1 MVDAHGYVLSFFQ
14 LGRVD
19 PDGAFKLCVQVSP
32 FTAKLDNANSV
43 DVQRKYDEWVVDY
56 RYYNLQNLEKD
67 LTIRAKWGSNQHPV
81 ISEFDMSKGG
91 ERKIVDD
98 KDLSVAFSE
107 RLIDKKMF
115 LYVDVKEKPVELVAT
130 SVVSEATETLSN
142 VVNDNNS
149 ALVQSSF
156 EPAVEHG
163 IDWDNLE
170 IIPLTEDKIGSAV
183 PLMSEDAMYEFLG
196 LRAEDERAKKASF
209 DAENENETNAGP
221 MDLEGAELPVDDC
234 IPGEDS
240 IFYDKENPPMKV
252 GTIYAS
258 MNEFRSAVRQH
269 AIMGQFDLGTEK
281 SCTTLFRG
289 YCKAEGCPWAI
300 VARLMS
306 DKKHVR
312 VYFANFL

>member
-1 MVDAHGYVLSFFQ
+1 M
-14 LGRVD
+14 
-19 PDGAFKLCVQVSP
+19 
-32 FTAKLDNANSV
+32 
-43 DVQRKYDEWVVDY
+43 VDY

-91 ERKIVDD
+91 KRKIVDD
-98 KDLSVAFSE
+98 NDLFVAFSE

-115 LYVDVKEKPVELVAT
+115 LYVDVEEKPVELVAT
-130 SVVSEATETLSN
+130 SVVSEATEILSN

-149 ALVQSSF
+149 APVQSSF
-156 EPAVEHG
+156 EPAAEHG

-170 IIPLTEDKIGSAV
+170 IIPLIEDKIGSAV

-209 DAENENETNAGP
+209 DAENETNAGP

-240 IFYDKENPPMKV
+240 IFYDKENPPTEV

>member
-1 MVDAHGYVLSFFQ
+1 
-14 LGRVD
+14 
-19 PDGAFKLCVQVSP
+19 
-32 FTAKLDNANSV
+32 
-43 DVQRKYDEWVVDY
+43 
-56 RYYNLQNLEKD
+56 LQNLEKD
-67 LTIRAKWGSNQHPV
+67 LTIRAKWGSNQHRV

-149 ALVQSSF
+149 APVQSSF

-221 MDLEGAELPVDDC
+221 MDLEGTELPVDDC

-258 MNEFRSAVRQH
+258 MIEF
-269 AIMGQFDLGTEK
+269 
-281 SCTTLFRG
+281 
-289 YCKAEGCPWAI
+289 
-300 VARLMS
+300 MS
-306 DKKHVR
+306 SDQQ
-312 VYFANFL
+312 